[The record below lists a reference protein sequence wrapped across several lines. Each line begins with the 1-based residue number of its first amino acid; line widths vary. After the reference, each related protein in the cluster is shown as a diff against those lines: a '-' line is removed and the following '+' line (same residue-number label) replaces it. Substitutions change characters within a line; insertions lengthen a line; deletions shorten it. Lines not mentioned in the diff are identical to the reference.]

1 MCVLMLTLL
10 VILGG
15 VVIFLAVR
23 ALVIVTVGAVLVPL
37 VLLLSPRT
45 TKTGRYLGAVLL
57 AIEAGLGVYLYHLHH

>member
-23 ALVIVTVGAVLVPL
+23 ALVIVAVGAVVVPL
-37 VLLLSPRT
+37 VLLLSPGT

-57 AIEAGLGVYLYHLHH
+57 ASEAGLGVYLYHLH